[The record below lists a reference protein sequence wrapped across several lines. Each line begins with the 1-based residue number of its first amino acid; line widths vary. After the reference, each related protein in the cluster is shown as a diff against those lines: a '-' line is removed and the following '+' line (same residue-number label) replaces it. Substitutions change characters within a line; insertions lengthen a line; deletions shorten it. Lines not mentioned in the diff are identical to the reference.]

1 VSDCRFVEATV
12 HRMLADKRVRKRR
25 EFFAIDVETARNT
38 ILAAAGSLALPYK
51 HQNNVPPRRFRGRGL
66 RWAQRRPYMRRGQ
79 RRGFFVVPF
88 LELTGLIFVV
98 IAVFRPRIP
107 SGTPWLVADLM
118 RVIELVGY
126 RCLHSL

>member
-1 VSDCRFVEATV
+1 
-12 HRMLADKRVRKRR
+12 MLADKRVRKRR
-25 EFFAIDVETARNT
+25 EFFAIDVETARST

-51 HQNNVPPRRFRGRGL
+51 HHNNVPPRRFHSRGF
-66 RWAQRRPYMRRGQ
+66 RWAQRRSYPRRGR
-79 RRGFFVVPF
+79 RRGFLAVPL
-88 LELTGLIFVV
+88 LELAALIFAV
-98 IAVFRPRIP
+98 IAFFRPRIP